1 MEQKQMQ
8 QQSQE
13 IKKLIF
19 EYYVPFTNTQ
29 VDHAKD
35 LDEVM
40 PMYELIKNNDNYS
53 KTSGNLRQ
61 YYKNHPNINI
71 TNSESFRCNASTK
84 VLVLNI
90 LKQLYYRNT

>member
-40 PMYELIKNNDNYS
+40 PMY
-53 KTSGNLRQ
+53 
-61 YYKNHPNINI
+61 
-71 TNSESFRCNASTK
+71 
-84 VLVLNI
+84 
-90 LKQLYYRNT
+90 

>member
-1 MEQKQMQ
+1 
-8 QQSQE
+8 
-13 IKKLIF
+13 
-19 EYYVPFTNTQ
+19 
-29 VDHAKD
+29 
-35 LDEVM
+35 M

-90 LKQLYYRNT
+90 LK